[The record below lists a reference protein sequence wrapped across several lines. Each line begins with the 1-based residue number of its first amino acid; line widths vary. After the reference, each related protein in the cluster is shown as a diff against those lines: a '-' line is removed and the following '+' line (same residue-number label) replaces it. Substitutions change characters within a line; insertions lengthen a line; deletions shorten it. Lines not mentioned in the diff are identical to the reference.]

1 MCSSRSSWNLF
12 IPSYPKNENSK
23 TASRQRQGGN
33 NKNREK
39 KKKESANRATDLM
52 RWGTDRKSS
61 S

>member
-1 MCSSRSSWNLF
+1 M
-12 IPSYPKNENSK
+12 K
-23 TASRQRQGGN
+23 TVKQQAGRD
-33 NKNREK
+33 REATIKIEKK